1 MGAIQVP
8 EFISFSSPPVDIY
21 NAFEDDYNG
30 VLFNRICPVLDVVG

>member
-8 EFISFSSPPVDIY
+8 EFISFSSPLVDIF
-21 NAFEDDYNG
+21 NAFDDDCND